1 MIATT
6 AAAVAISVTVGAEAV
21 DQTVAA
27 AELPDLAL
35 VQPSYLVADFAAVA
49 GIAAAEVK
57 AAAVDVATFVVD
69 AAAADGA
76 GAAAGW

>member
-1 MIATT
+1 M
-6 AAAVAISVTVGAEAV
+6 
-21 DQTVAA
+21 
-27 AELPDLAL
+27 
-35 VQPSYLVADFAAVA
+35 QPSYLVADFAAVA

-69 AAAADGA
+69 AAAAAAADGV